1 MTNYYEETI
10 EQITEQ
16 TIEKEIRE
24 DIEEIKTD
32 AVDTI
37 EEIKQDAVNQIDAIE
52 LYAIGE
58 DGNGGEVNR
67 IKSETLAYIDEKKT
81 ELADFGNISKATAEG
96 LYEDICGIND
106 DTDVIAEDT
115 IVKIKAN
122 IRQMMV
128 DNGYVIKIECDENGN
143 ADMVL
148 VKEMV

>member
-1 MTNYYEETI
+1 MTDYYEETI

-24 DIEEIKTD
+24 DIEAIKTD

-58 DGNGGEVNR
+58 DGNSGEVNR
-67 IKSETLAYIDEKKT
+67 IKNETLTYIDEKKV
-81 ELADFGNISKATAEG
+81 ELAEFGNTSISTAEAT
-96 LYEDICGIND
+96 YEDICKIND
-106 DTDVIAEDT
+106 DTDAIAEDT
-115 IVKIKAN
+115 IVEIKAN

-148 VKEMV
+148 VKEVV